1 LENITVCAVQA
12 RVALHRGNVTAAR
25 EELVSAQRLR
35 PLLTYAEPPL
45 AVQTRIELIRVHL
58 ALGDLAGARTLMRE
72 IDEVLRRRPGLG
84 TLTGQARALRMR
96 LPGGRGPA
104 APGASALTA
113 AELRLL
119 PLLATPLSLAEI
131 AAELAISHNTVK
143 SQTASLYRKL
153 MATSREQAVARSRE
167 LSLLDG

>member
-1 LENITVCAVQA
+1 
-12 RVALHRGNVTAAR
+12 
-25 EELVSAQRLR
+25 
-35 PLLTYAEPPL
+35 
-45 AVQTRIELIRVHL
+45 
-58 ALGDLAGARTLMRE
+58 MRE

-96 LPGGRGPA
+96 QPGGHGQVVSS
-104 APGASALTA
+104 ASALTA
-113 AELRLL
+113 AELRVL
-119 PLLATPLSLAEI
+119 PLLATHLSLAEI
-131 AAELAISHNTVK
+131 AAELTISHNTVK